1 MPVEKPSKVVQVN
14 TQTGG
19 KDKGTPVITEE
30 ARMRH
35 CSGSERN
42 GDIKPDPELSWIDED
57 L

>member
-42 GDIKPDPELSWIDED
+42 GDIKPDLELS
-57 L
+57 